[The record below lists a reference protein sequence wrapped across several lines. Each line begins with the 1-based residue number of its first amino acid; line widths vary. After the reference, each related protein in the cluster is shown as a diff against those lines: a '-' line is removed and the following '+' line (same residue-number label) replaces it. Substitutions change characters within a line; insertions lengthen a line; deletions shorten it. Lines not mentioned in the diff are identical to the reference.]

1 MVCVPVQCHQGQ
13 GRAGP
18 SGGNVSQVNLGEL
31 ERLSGPSGMEGPP
44 GHLKGLSTPCL
55 AGAARRGVV
64 WVAMRV
70 VALA

>member
-1 MVCVPVQCHQGQ
+1 M
-13 GRAGP
+13 
-18 SGGNVSQVNLGEL
+18 SQAALGEL
-31 ERLSGPSGMEGPP
+31 ERLSGPVAWRGLG
-44 GHLKGLSTPCL
+44 GLKGLSTPCL